1 MLSVYAY
8 CELLKIL
15 ICVQNYTTESSFHLH
30 KILDSV
36 IIKLS
41 LYIFFFYLNIQQTKL
56 AVSDKI
62 LSNSSEAFTP
72 TIILFAKGN
81 GIL

>member
-41 LYIFFFYLNIQQTKL
+41 LYIFFFYLNIHKL

-62 LSNSSEAFTP
+62 LSNPSEAFTP

>member
-36 IIKLS
+36 YK
-41 LYIFFFYLNIQQTKL
+41 YLRIYFLEK
-56 AVSDKI
+56 A
-62 LSNSSEAFTP
+62 
-72 TIILFAKGN
+72 
-81 GIL
+81 

>member
-1 MLSVYAY
+1 MYSFS
-8 CELLKIL
+8 IL
-15 ICVQNYTTESSFHLH
+15 IFN
-30 KILDSV
+30 
-36 IIKLS
+36 
-41 LYIFFFYLNIQQTKL
+41 KL